1 MTTDNNARKAHKI
14 LDDLLKGNMVLDEE
28 SEFLRQALPERPKQK
43 TLEEIT
49 TDVLGA
55 WSCTSDNYWGGNS
68 CYPKISI
75 EDWLGEIHAQLKGLE
90 DMPAKAPEHPEFLK
104 TEGDYTNA
112 PAGTIVA
119 KDCKPGW
126 TKLTGGSW
134 DYSSDTDTNYGM
146 YLSGPRRV
154 LRWGWGD
161 D

>member
-1 MTTDNNARKAHKI
+1 MNESDARKVHKI

-28 SEFLRQALPERPKQK
+28 REFLREALPEPPKQK

-55 WSCTSDNYWGGNS
+55 WSYTSDNYWGGNS
-68 CYPKISI
+68 YGPNISI
-75 EDWLGEIHAQLKGLE
+75 EDWLAELHAQLQGLK
-90 DMPAKAPEHPEFLK
+90 DAPAKAPEHPEFLK
-104 TEGDYTNA
+104 TEEEYANS

-119 KDCKPGW
+119 KDSRSGW
-126 TKLTGGSW
+126 TKLTWGTW
-134 DYSSDTDTNYGM
+134 DCPVGTYSSHGM